1 MSFQLFIM
9 AFIVVKR
16 QISRFATRG
25 AQKSIGAGAPKVKLG
40 GRGGG
45 GYTIKDVVNSYCQR
59 ASQKI

>member
-40 GRGGG
+40 GG

-59 ASQKI
+59 ASQMI

>member
-45 GYTIKDVVNSYCQR
+45 YTIKYVVNSYCQR

>member
-1 MSFQLFIM
+1 M

-40 GRGGG
+40 GGGG
-45 GYTIKDVVNSYCQR
+45 LHHKGCG
-59 ASQKI
+59 

>member
-40 GRGGG
+40 GEG